1 MLLLHIIWL
10 ISATQIHPI
19 LFSFACPCAT
29 THQITTPRTDYNFL
43 DGSWVE
49 TFNTYDAVAA
59 DQVPNPGFA
68 QVHPL
73 VESGDLTLTQTYQS
87 LTQHG
92 IFPPDADGGEQFP
105 LTAHW
110 GTVECF
116 SLDDAS
122 ELHTDVFGPYDDQG
136 NLNDE
141 WVEEA
146 REILDL
152 GLKQQDTNCP
162 MCRAESEYWELG
174 DEFAYPPGWW
184 VERATEMARNKNMNT
199 KESLQ
204 LILGVSLTGEFLL
217 ACVCCAQTSC
227 SGLVFSYSLCVLFCL
242 ISV

>member
-1 MLLLHIIWL
+1 M
-10 ISATQIHPI
+10 
-19 LFSFACPCAT
+19 
-29 THQITTPRTDYNFL
+29 
-43 DGSWVE
+43 
-49 TFNTYDAVAA
+49 
-59 DQVPNPGFA
+59 PNPGFA

-73 VESGDLTLTQTYQS
+73 VESGELTLTQTYQS

-110 GTVECF
+110 GNVECF

-136 NLNDE
+136 NLSDE

-146 REILDL
+146 RELLDL
-152 GLKQQDTNCP
+152 ALKQQDTNCP
-162 MCRAESEYWELG
+162 QCRAESEYWELG

-184 VERATEMARNKNMNT
+184 IERATEIARNKNMDT

-204 LILGVSLTGEFLL
+204 LILGVSLTGEFVAWLDY
-217 ACVCCAQTSC
+217 AARQHHSV
-227 SGLVFSYSLCVLFCL
+227 LVFSDGLCVPFCL